1 MLASTSRADLL
12 AQRGCRCGTP
22 GGSVRSSTQTRSSK
36 NFTTKLPL
44 TTTLG
49 TGLARTGTN
58 TGTPKGK
65 KHFGGNQGLIDKKES
80 TLQKETQGRE
90 KRKKVNGNPREGWED
105 VKRDPDRDGNRV
117 SPVFSLPDCDA
128 PGAPVFTLL
137 PRIRWLLTGER

>member
-1 MLASTSRADLL
+1 MLLRQLYFFFQFVALRATRLRRIGLMLASTSRADLL

-80 TLQKETQGRE
+80 TLQKETQGC
-90 KRKKVNGNPREGWED
+90 KRKKKES
-105 VKRDPDRDGNRV
+105 KRKPKGGMGGR
-117 SPVFSLPDCDA
+117 
-128 PGAPVFTLL
+128 
-137 PRIRWLLTGER
+137 